1 VAHLKRVA
9 IVIAVLL
16 ILGTVLHYKKE
27 TALRTDVK
35 AAQSQAYK
43 DTVTDNYANFVLIS
57 SSYLDYLFGVI
68 DENKQDVKT
77 FAHAARIYIQNNNS
91 LKLGP
96 IIRSEYD
103 KTYGQKSG
111 DLIKMINLNLAQY
124 QDDLYGVLQRTD
136 INQSDENALIQS
148 NRALS
153 ADLRQ
158 SSPNLY
164 DIEKVYKLTEKTY
177 DQKTIY
183 SFLENLNQ
191 EIMTMDSKVIALD
204 K

>member
-1 VAHLKRVA
+1 MAHLKRVA

-91 LKLGP
+91 LKLSP

-153 ADLRQ
+153 SDLRQ

-191 EIMTMDSKVIALD
+191 EIMTMDSKVTTLD